1 MLVPHLSWVWRRGA
15 GPPDDDWM
23 GKRETPEEAVRR
35 LGREAFGFLREAGFA
50 GPHDID
56 GGFEYAGQGLRITI
70 YYYFWKKEAE
80 VVADVRVLD
89 DSGLKVY
96 AGIAQLYAECGFGA
110 VNHLPGSADS
120 ARLADLRVRA
130 FAAALGALLPFL
142 LAPDRTALVRRA
154 SARP

>member
-1 MLVPHLSWVWRRGA
+1 
-15 GPPDDDWM
+15 M